1 MDESDD
7 LRFTVD
13 QTAAVNTA
21 LRVTLGLPPQ
31 NFTAREFV
39 GMISD
44 EIEQLRAA
52 GWDDVA
58 IAGLIRE
65 ASGEP
70 LTAEAVTDFYVG
82 PEHRHPE

>member
-1 MDESDD
+1 MDDD
-7 LRFTVD
+7 DGLRFTVD

-21 LRVTLGLPPQ
+21 LRLTLGLPPQ
-31 NFTAREFV
+31 HFTARAFV

-52 GWDDVA
+52 GWDDEG
-58 IAGLIRE
+58 IADLIRE

-70 LTAEAVTDFYVG
+70 LTADAVEAYYIG
-82 PEHRHPE
+82 PDARRG

>member
-1 MDESDD
+1 MDDSDD

-31 NFTAREFV
+31 HFTAREFV

-52 GWDDVA
+52 GWDDES

-70 LTAEAVTDFYVG
+70 LTAEAVTHFYVA
-82 PEHRHPE
+82 PEHRRG